1 MNNYPFIKYLVF
13 DLDDTLLRKDRTI
26 SSFTLDVL
34 NKAKEQN
41 FIIVFNTSRS
51 KEHSLEYIDLVKP
64 MYGIYNGG
72 CLIEDKDGNELYA
85 SLIDKEEV
93 KTITKYLYPLLDKIS
108 VQGKDKFYASD
119 KEYKAQN
126 AIWTDFK
133 DGLEEDAYKILCFS
147 KDNQFIDEIAI
158 KYNLEHQNYLN
169 SGWHR
174 LSKKGN
180 NKTTGLEKLLSIVG
194 DSFDNVCYFGDD
206 FGDKELIEKVALGVA
221 MKNSKEEVLKA
232 AKNICPSNN
241 DDGCAKFI
249 IDNLLD

>member
-51 KEHSLEYIDLVKP
+51 KEHSLDYIDLVKP

-72 CLIEDKDGNELYA
+72 CLIEDKDGNQLYA
-85 SLIDKEEV
+85 SLIDKSEV

-126 AIWTDFK
+126 AIWTNFK

-147 KDNQFIDEIAI
+147 NDNQFIDDIAN

-180 NKTTGLEKLLSIVG
+180 NKTTGLEKLLTLL
-194 DSFDNVCYFGDD
+194 DSNLHEACYFGDD
-206 FGDKELIEKVALGVA
+206 FGDKELIEKVGLGVA
-221 MKNSKEEVLKA
+221 MKNSKEEVLKV
-232 AKNICPSNN
+232 AKNICLSNN

-249 IDNLLD
+249 VDNLLD